1 MYIFGNN
8 VVCIYMLHSNMY
20 RTGTRTDTTSVINA
34 LCRQGRTAELADAC
48 VEQVPLGRVLQQVV
62 LHALP
67 RNALIDLYGLAVPL
81 ELRRKL
87 RHLRKTNLPFIMYA
101 SSRPR
106 HAADLHF
113 M

>member
-1 MYIFGNN
+1 
-8 VVCIYMLHSNMY
+8 MY

-87 RHLRKTNLPFIMYA
+87 RHLRKTNLPFVMYA